1 VARWPAMCKLDG
13 RGAQRKAMVWVA
25 AQPVGASR
33 AEHSDSLLRS
43 QQPSTSYK
51 YGKPHEMFCD

>member
-1 VARWPAMCKLDG
+1 MCKLDG